1 MLLRKIISV
10 GIERI
15 LNCAPIAWCSS
26 VLTFANKI
34 SGFRAAAAAKV
45 GANARQ
51 GAHQGAQKSTTANG
65 WSLIDGAKFSSV
77 SSRTPG
83 LFADMFVRPRGSEW
97 EGWQRLPGPSL
108 SNRAQSVGRARL
120 LSAE

>member
-45 GANARQ
+45 CANGRQ

-65 WSLIDGAKFSSV
+65 WSSIDGAKFSSV

-83 LFADMFVRPRGSEW
+83 LSADMSVRPIGSEW
-97 EGWQRLPGPSL
+97 EVGSGLLGPNL
-108 SNRAQSVGRARL
+108 SN
-120 LSAE
+120 